1 MNDQTEVS
9 SVESSTSADHAP
21 LPVAEFSFDN
31 SLVHTTSHAEE
42 WWFVASD
49 VCSAL
54 GISNVGQ
61 AVSRLE
67 TDEVM
72 KRNIISNDVS
82 SSKAITLVSEAGV
95 YEMILTSRKEEAK
108 TFKRWLKKDLLPTLR
123 KEGTY
128 HMALKDVPKEPWTL
142 EEIEVLVDRHLP
154 PIAPPAPPKGDDALF
169 NLLPTRPTAHQKRE
183 DARADARARLQA
195 IRAGYGVLRARYPH
209 FESAVKQATLLGS
222 QKYIEQAEQLQ
233 EESREFGNW
242 AWTECLRLNLG
253 PEDIPSVRNPSD
265 VFWRIDFAELFKAQ
279 FKADWQKYVIEEG
292 ASRKAFEPAEDIRY
306 LFKFK

>member
-1 MNDQTEVS
+1 MNDQN
-9 SVESSTSADHAP
+9 P
-21 LPVAEFSFDN
+21 LDFVAQN
-31 SLVHTTSHAEE
+31 SLVSEESFEGHTLRTVYHENE
-42 WWFVASD
+42 YWFVAND
-49 VCSAL
+49 VAAAL
-54 GISNVGQ
+54 GYN
-61 AVSRLE
+61 E
-67 TDEVM
+67 P
-72 KRNIISNDVS
+72 
-82 SSKAITLVSEAGV
+82 SKAIKRFCKGVAQHCPIQTKGGVQEMRIINKPDLYRLVLKSEAKGAERFQDWIV
-95 YEMILTSRKEEAK
+95 E
-108 TFKRWLKKDLLPTLR
+108 DLLPTLER
-123 KEGTY
+123 EGSY